1 MKKLLQSALLASSL
15 LVAGTAVSDI
25 VCYEYMEI
33 TGGDQSKGVR
43 YQTDYI
49 PNSNTVIKAKFAS
62 SSNAPSGANQFLY
75 CARSGTDFSNPHFSF
90 APNVD
95 GKQRFYYGKNYYE
108 DPENTFVKDQDY
120 ELLVKDGKAH
130 ITDLSTGDTYAIGP
144 GLQSFTMNC
153 KIALFQSYSDYSY
166 GGWNNSFHGRFYYL
180 EIYEVDENGEEVLKH
195 RYVPCKDEG
204 VVKLYDDTP
213 ESKGT
218 CTLTS
223 VNSGK
228 ASIAE
233 GVPIIKTISTG
244 SYIATE
250 NGSVTLPQPSSYT
263 MLANYAPEFIFD
275 QRSDILS
282 KDYAHAFNYFTSGDG
297 AGTFF
302 KGGWWDFGGSNFWG
316 KTVNYSN
323 RTTEFSH
330 GAVIT
335 NVTSVVVAGASGA
348 NNSLKLTGGSS
359 FYTKDF
365 RLGCSI
371 NGGQKSSVV
380 VEDGSLLSVSG
391 ILSFSTGLDEIG
403 KPRTSGNKLS
413 VIGEGSR
420 LVVAET
426 TTLGGYF
433 AGTRPG
439 GNTLLVYNGASAALG
454 ELVVGDVAKLE
465 YQDQYYDLS
474 GSESNRVVF
483 GSSSRVTLTSLSLA
497 RDLDIQDQTKKGR
510 GGNQVEISDGA
521 VVTNF
526 GKVVFGFANVNKE
539 LGNKLI
545 VSNAIFH
552 TVGTITVDG
561 GGNDVVLAGTSPKMS
576 VGGKM
581 ELLGNGASKLVF
593 ALPSSV
599 YDAGAGN
606 SENPLLKCDGGF
618 SLSGSSVI
626 CFENVKAFAKSH
638 RARRLYVLIDSGENE
653 LNITSEQLAQAS
665 AGLPETMTLE
675 KTATKLILRVRSSG
689 GFFMRVR

>member
-1 MKKLLQSALLASSL
+1 MKELLRSALLASSL
-15 LVAGTAVSDI
+15 LVAGKSVSDI

-33 TGGDQSKGVR
+33 TGGNSYSGVR
-43 YQTDYI
+43 YLTDYI
-49 PNSNTVIKAKFAS
+49 PNGNTVIKAKFAS
-62 SSNAPSGANQFLY
+62 SSNDSSGANQFLY

-90 APNVD
+90 APNVN
-95 GKQRFYYGKNYYE
+95 GKQRFYYGGTYY
-108 DPENTFVKDQDY
+108 DGSTFTKDQVY

-130 ITDLSTGDTYAIGP
+130 ITDLSTGDTYEIGS
-144 GLQSFTMNC
+144 GLQSLTMSYR
-153 KIALFQSYSDYSY
+153 IALFQSYNYLYYSW
-166 GGWNNSFHGRFYYL
+166 GNSFHGKFYYL
-180 EIYEVDENGEEVLKH
+180 EIYDVENGVEVLKH

-204 VVKLYDDTP
+204 VVKLYDDLP
-213 ESKGT
+213 DSKGT
-218 CTLTS
+218 CTLVS
-223 VNSGK
+223 ESGGK
-228 ASIAE
+228 AIIDEDVA
-233 GVPIIKTISTG
+233 IIKTISTG
-244 SYIATE
+244 SYVVTE
-250 NGSVTLPQPSSYT
+250 SGTVTLPQPSSNT
-263 MLANYAPEFIFD
+263 QLVNHAPEFVFD
-275 QRSDILS
+275 QCGDIVS
-282 KDYAHAFNYFTSGDG
+282 KDNAHTFTSFTSGDG

-302 KGGWWDFGGSNFWG
+302 KGGWWDFGGGYFWG
-316 KTVNYSN
+316 ESVNHSN
-323 RTTEFSH
+323 RITEFSD
-330 GAVIT
+330 GAVVT
-335 NVTSVVVAGASGA
+335 NVAGVVVAGASGA

-359 FYTKDF
+359 IYTKGF
-365 RLGCSI
+365 RLGCSM

-391 ILSFSTGLDEIG
+391 VLSFSTGRDELG

-420 LVVAET
+420 LVAEM
-426 TTLGGYF
+426 TTLGENF

-439 GNTLLVYNGASAALG
+439 GNTLSVYNGASAALG
-454 ELVVGDVAKLE
+454 ELIVGDVAKLE
-465 YQDQYYDLS
+465 YQDQYYALS

-483 GSSSRVTLTSLSLA
+483 GSSSHVTLTSLSLA

-526 GKVVFGFANVNKE
+526 GNVVFGFANVNKE

-576 VGGKM
+576 AGGKM

-599 YDAGAGN
+599 YDAGVGN
-606 SENPLLKCDGGF
+606 AENPLLKCDGGF
-618 SLSGSSVI
+618 SLSGSSAI
-626 CFENVKAFAKSH
+626 CFENAKAFAKSH
-638 RARRLYVLIDSGENE
+638 RASRLYVLVDSGENE
-653 LNITSEQLAQAS
+653 LSITPEQLAQAS

-689 GFFMRVR
+689 GFFIRVR

>member
-1 MKKLLQSALLASSL
+1 MKKPLRSVVFASALLI
-15 LVAGTAVSDI
+15 AGKAVSDI

-43 YQTDYI
+43 YLTDYM

-62 SSNAPSGANQFLY
+62 SSNASSGANQYLY
-75 CARSGTDFSNPHFSF
+75 CARSGTDFTRPHFGF
-90 APNVD
+90 APNVN
-95 GKQRFYYGKNYYE
+95 GKQRFYYGGNYYE
-108 DPENTFVKDQDY
+108 GNTFAKDQNY

-130 ITDLSTGDTYAIGP
+130 ITDLSTGDTYEIGP

-153 KIALFQSYSDYSY
+153 KIALFQSYQLVNNLYYS
-166 GGWNNSFHGRFYYL
+166 WDNSFHGKFYYL
-180 EIYEVDENGEEVLKH
+180 EIYEVENGVEVLKH

-323 RTTEFSH
+323 RTTEFSD

-348 NNSLKLTGGSS
+348 NNLMKLTGSS
-359 FYTKDF
+359 SLYVKGI
-365 RLGCSI
+365 RLGLS
-371 NGGQKSSVV
+371 NNAGQKSSVV

-391 ILSFSTGLDEIG
+391 ALSFSATSASNPGFH
-403 KPRTSGNKLS
+403 PSGNNLS
-413 VIGEGSR
+413 VIGAGSR
-420 LVVAET
+420 LVVSGL
-426 TTLGGYF
+426 TLIGNNT
-433 AGTRPG
+433 AGNRPG
-439 GNTLLVYNGASAALG
+439 ANSLLVYDEASATLG
-454 ELVVGDVAKLE
+454 EIIVGTE
-465 YQDQYYDLS
+465 RNSTGY
-474 GSESNRVVF
+474 SESNKVVF
-483 GSSSRVTLTSLSLA
+483 GSCAHVTLTSLCLKSANNAL
-497 RDLDIQDQTKKGR
+497 
-510 GGNQVEISDGA
+510 GGNLVEISDGA
-521 VVTNF
+521 IATNF
-526 GKVVFGFANVNKE
+526 GSVAFGFADVNTE
-539 LGNKLI
+539 LGNKLV
-545 VSNAIFH
+545 VSNATFH
-552 TVGTITVDG
+552 TVKTITVDG

-576 VGGKM
+576 AGGKM

-599 YDAGAGN
+599 YDAGVGN
-606 SENPLLKCDGGF
+606 AENPLLKCDGGF
-618 SLSGSSVI
+618 SLSGSSAI
-626 CFENVKAFAKSH
+626 CFENAKAFAKSH
-638 RARRLYVLIDSGENE
+638 RASRLYVLVDSGENE
-653 LNITSEQLAQAS
+653 LSITPEQLAQAS
-665 AGLPETMTLE
+665 AGLPKTVTLE

>member
-62 SSNAPSGANQFLY
+62 SSNAHSGANQFLY

-90 APNVD
+90 APNVN
-95 GKQRFYYGKNYYE
+95 GKQRFYYGRNYYE
-108 DPENTFVKDQDY
+108 EDAFVKDQDC

-130 ITDLSTGDTYAIGP
+130 ITSTDVTYEIGP
-144 GLQSFTMNC
+144 GLQSFTMSNR
-153 KIALFQSYSDYSY
+153 IALFQSYNPY
-166 GGWNNSFHGRFYYL
+166 GGWDNSFHGKFYYL
-180 EIYEVDENGEEVLKH
+180 EIYEVENGVEVLKH

-218 CTLTS
+218 YTLTS

-233 GVPIIKTISTG
+233 GVAIIKTISTG
-244 SYIATE
+244 SYVVTE
-250 NGSVTLPQPSSYT
+250 SGTATLPQPSSYT

-275 QRSDILS
+275 QREDTVS
-282 KDYAHAFNYFTSGDG
+282 KENAHTFNSFTSGNG

-302 KGGWWDFGGSNFWG
+302 KGGWWDFSGGSFWG
-316 KTVNYSN
+316 ESVNHSN

-335 NVTSVVVAGASGA
+335 NVTGVVVAGESGS
-348 NNSLKLTGGSS
+348 NNSLRLTGSS
-359 FYTKDF
+359 SLYVTGI
-365 RLGCSI
+365 RLGRS
-371 NGGQKSSVV
+371 NNAGQKSSVV

-391 ILSFSTGLDEIG
+391 ALSFSATSASNPGFH
-403 KPRTSGNKLS
+403 PSGNNLS
-413 VIGEGSR
+413 VIGAGSR
-420 LVVAET
+420 LVVSGL
-426 TTLGGYF
+426 TLLGNNT
-433 AGTRPG
+433 AGNRPG
-439 GNTLLVYNGASAALG
+439 ANSLLVYDEASATLG
-454 ELVVGDVAKLE
+454 EIIVGTE
-465 YQDQYYDLS
+465 RNSTGY
-474 GSESNRVVF
+474 SESNKVVF
-483 GSSSRVTLTSLSLA
+483 GSCAHVTLTSLCLKSANNAL
-497 RDLDIQDQTKKGR
+497 
-510 GGNQVEISDGA
+510 GGNLVEISDGA
-521 VVTNF
+521 IVTNF
-526 GKVVFGFANVNKE
+526 GGVAFGFADVNTE

-561 GGNDVVLAGTSPKMS
+561 GGNDVVLAGNSPKMS
-576 VGGKM
+576 AGGKM
-581 ELLGNGASKLVF
+581 EFLGNGASKLVF

-599 YDAGAGN
+599 YDAGVGN
-606 SENPLLKCDGGF
+606 SGNPILRCDGGF
-618 SLSGSSVI
+618 SLSGSSAI
-626 CFENVKAFAKSH
+626 HFENAKAFAKSH
-638 RARRLYVLIDSGENE
+638 KASRLYVLVDSGENE
-653 LNITSEQLAQAS
+653 LSITPEQLAQAS
-665 AGLPETMTLE
+665 AGLPATMTLE
-675 KTATKLILRVRSSG
+675 KTATKLILRVCSSG
-689 GFFMRVR
+689 GFFIRVR